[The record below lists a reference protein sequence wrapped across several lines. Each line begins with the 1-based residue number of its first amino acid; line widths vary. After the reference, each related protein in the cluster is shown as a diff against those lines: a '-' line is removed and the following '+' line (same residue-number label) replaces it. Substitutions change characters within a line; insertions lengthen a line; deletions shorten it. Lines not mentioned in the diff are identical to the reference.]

1 MSSRDGE
8 TFHRWQEAFVRPGAQ
23 PDRWVCRNNL
33 VAWGL
38 VETTSRMQGAADEIS
53 LYVVEGYYQGDSC
66 RVRRHAMRADGFV
79 SASAG
84 WTGGRLLTKSLIF
97 DGAQLVLNFST
108 SAAGSLRVE
117 IQDEERQPI
126 DGFSLADCPE
136 VFGDSIA
143 RRMSWKDD
151 ANLSSL
157 AGTPVRLLFELQ
169 DADLYSFRF
178 GLK

>member
-1 MSSRDGE
+1 M
-8 TFHRWQEAFVRPGAQ
+8 RPGAQ

-117 IQDEERQPI
+117 IQDEEGQPI